1 VGKKKKQSLAALY
14 IILVVIAAIILL
26 VRHFHIKNFHIV
38 EPEVLYTSGQPRGM
52 DYTRL
57 LYKYH
62 IATIIN
68 LRSPA
73 EHRERNWYAE
83 EITWVHSNG
92 VKYFE
97 MPLNKNINSPNH
109 FPDANMQEQ
118 LLAIMT
124 DKEKL
129 PVLIHDSSGKS
140 RAAMLAAVW
149 LAKGQKLS
157 IEQVLA
163 VAKQIKKEPLTEP
176 QTRFIRSLSK
186 PGFPILK

>member
-1 VGKKKKQSLAALY
+1 
-14 IILVVIAAIILL
+14 
-26 VRHFHIKNFHIV
+26 
-38 EPEVLYTSGQPRGM
+38 M
-52 DYTRL
+52 DYPRL

-97 MPLNKNINSPNH
+97 MPLDRDINSPNH

-118 LLAIMT
+118 FLATMT
-124 DKEKL
+124 SQENI
-129 PVLIHDSSGKS
+129 PVLIHDSSGES
-140 RAAMLAAVW
+140 RAAMLASVW
-149 LAKGQKLS
+149 LRKVRFCNVEDTVRFVEKIKGQPVTATEKNFV
-157 IEQVLA
+157 EQLA
-163 VAKQIKKEPLTEP
+163 K
-176 QTRFIRSLSK
+176 
-186 PGFPILK
+186 

>member
-1 VGKKKKQSLAALY
+1 VKKKNPLRT
-14 IILVVIAAIILL
+14 VVIFLLIAAAIILL
-26 VRHFHIKNFHIV
+26 VRHFHIKNFNTIS
-38 EPEVLYTSGQPRGM
+38 PGVLYTSGQPRGM
-52 DYTRL
+52 DYPRL

-97 MPLNKNINSPNH
+97 MPLDRDTNSPNH

-118 LLAIMT
+118 FLAIMT
-124 DKEKL
+124 DKERL

-163 VAKQIKKEPLTEP
+163 VAEQIKNEPLTEP

>member
-1 VGKKKKQSLAALY
+1 VGKKKKQSPASLY
-14 IILVVIAAIILL
+14 VILVAIAAIILL
-26 VRHFHIKNFHIV
+26 VRHFHIKNFHII
-38 EPEVLYTSGQPRGM
+38 EPDVVYTSGQPIGM
-52 DYTRL
+52 DYIRL

-68 LRSPA
+68 LRSPS
-73 EHRERNWYAE
+73 EHRERNWYNE
-83 EITWVHSNG
+83 EIIWVRSNG

-97 MPLNKNINSPNH
+97 MPLDKNLESPGQ

-118 LLAIMT
+118 FLAIMT
-124 DKEKL
+124 GKENI

-163 VAKQIKKEPLTEP
+163 VAEQIKNEPLAESETG
-176 QTRFIRSLSK
+176 FIHSLFK
-186 PGFPILK
+186 

>member
-1 VGKKKKQSLAALY
+1 VRNKKKQSLATLY

-26 VRHFHIKNFHIV
+26 VRHFHIKNFNIV

-68 LRSPA
+68 LRSPS
-73 EHRERNWYAE
+73 EHRERNWYNE

-97 MPLNKNINSPNH
+97 MPLDRDINSPNY

-118 LLAIMT
+118 FLAIMT
-124 DKEKL
+124 NKERL
-129 PVLIHDSSGKS
+129 PVLIHDSSGES
-140 RAAMLAAVW
+140 RAAMLASVW
-149 LAKGQKLS
+149 LRKTRGYGVEDTVRFVEKIKGHPITIAERGF
-157 IEQVLA
+157 IENLQ
-163 VAKQIKKEPLTEP
+163 
-176 QTRFIRSLSK
+176 
-186 PGFPILK
+186 